1 MEGRRVRAAWYVL
14 RAPALLSAGAAGVV
28 CTAGTAASGRGRLSK
43 SRPSSRSDPVI
54 PEAWRAAENG
64 R

>member
-28 CTAGTAASGRGRLSK
+28 CTAGTAASGRGRLS
-43 SRPSSRSDPVI
+43 
-54 PEAWRAAENG
+54 
-64 R
+64 